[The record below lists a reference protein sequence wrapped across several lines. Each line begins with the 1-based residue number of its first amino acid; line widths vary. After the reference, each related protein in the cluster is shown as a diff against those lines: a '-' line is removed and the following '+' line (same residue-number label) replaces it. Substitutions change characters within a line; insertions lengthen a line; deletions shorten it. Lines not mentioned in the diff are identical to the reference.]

1 MIYKAIG
8 LMSGSSLDG
17 LDIVFVQLDE
27 VGGKWGYEILKAE
40 CVSYTD
46 EWIARLR
53 NARELSAPEF
63 IRLNTDYG
71 RLLGNIVQN
80 FITKHEIDH
89 QVQII
94 GSHGHTVLH
103 EPENNTSCQIGDG
116 ASIAAI
122 TGLPVVSD
130 LRNLDVA
137 LGGQGAPI
145 VPIGDQLLYGAYDY
159 LLNIGGIANVTVP
172 HNGASLA
179 FDVCTANQALNAL
192 AQQEGKPYDDGG
204 ELAKSGQVIEALLE
218 ALTQEAYYQQAAPK
232 SLSNEKAKELV
243 LPKLMATG
251 RATKDLLRTM
261 VQLIVDEVTAA
272 VEEYPT
278 DKEDAKLLV
287 TGGGAHNTFLVE
299 LLQKQLPK
307 VTVQVPDAD
316 TVNYK
321 EAVVMAL
328 IGVLRFREET
338 NVLSSVTGAEKDSIS
353 GALWM
358 GHSYS

>member
-17 LDIVFVQLDE
+17 LDIAFVRFE
-27 VGGKWGYEILKAE
+27 EIGGKWSYEILQADCVPYAE
-40 CVSYTD
+40 
-46 EWIARLR
+46 EWIEKLR
-53 NARELSAPEF
+53 NANQVSATEY
-63 IRLNTDYG
+63 IRLHTEYG
-71 RLLGNIVQN
+71 RLLGNAVQD
-80 FITKHEIDH
+80 FINKHEIDH
-89 QVQII
+89 QVQLI
-94 GSHGHTVLH
+94 GSHGHTILH

-159 LLNIGGIANVTVP
+159 LLNIGGIANITVP
-172 HNGASLA
+172 NGDKSLA

-192 AQQEGKPYDDGG
+192 AQTIGKDYDEGG
-204 ELAKSGQVIEALLE
+204 ELARSGEVIPELLAE
-218 ALTQEAYYQQAAPK
+218 LKKEDYYQQAAPK
-232 SLSNEKAKELV
+232 SLSNDLAKDLV
-243 LPKLMATG
+243 LPQLLNSGMEA
-251 RATKDLLRTM
+251 KDLLRTM
-261 VQLIVDEVTAA
+261 VQLIADQVAA
-272 VEEYPT
+272 AINKYPA
-278 DKEDAKLLV
+278 DKDNALLLV
-287 TGGGAHNTFLVE
+287 TGGGAHNSFLVE
-299 LLQKQLPK
+299 QIQAQLTN
-307 VTVQVPDAD
+307 VTLQVPDAN

-328 IGVLRFREET
+328 IGVLRWREET
-338 NVLSSVTGAEKDSIS
+338 NVLSSVTGASKDSIS